1 MQQRKSYRFTDVK
14 DVCDLQE
21 IMSALDADSDIQ
33 GTDRVTFEVYE
44 GDQREPRVQTVVIEP
59 GLRR

>member
-33 GTDRVTFEVYE
+33 GTDLVKFEVYE